1 MVWWSRKKRTTIEET
16 RDLAEKI
23 DAIQNHRDMGTLLS
37 ALHDILMAMNKR
49 LNDIERMVEEQEK
62 RLEEIR

>member
-23 DAIQNHRDMGTLLS
+23 VTIQNHKDMSNLIS
-37 ALHDILMAMNKR
+37 ALYDILMAMNKR
-49 LNDIERMVEEQEK
+49 LNVLEKMVEEQEK
-62 RLEEIR
+62 RLEEMR